1 MRVARGPGE
10 AELDVAVGDGGRV
23 AVAWARERRV
33 AARVLSGG
41 QLGGVDTVGDAGTDT
56 TISAAVAPSGAVLVS
71 WAAEELGA
79 DPRDDGDDYGPYAI
93 RAVLAAPNGRFERE
107 VSLSDR
113 PAVAAEPVGA
123 ERFVLAY
130 EGEESGRNVVRA
142 SEVGRRASGRHIRC
156 PTPAPTRPSATWPA
170 VRAARP
176 WCPG

>member
-71 WAAEELGA
+71 RAAEELGA

-93 RAVLAAPNGRFERE
+93 RAVLAAPNGRFER
-107 VSLSDR
+107 
-113 PAVAAEPVGA
+113 AA
-123 ERFVLAY
+123 
-130 EGEESGRNVVRA
+130 
-142 SEVGRRASGRHIRC
+142 
-156 PTPAPTRPSATWPA
+156 A
-170 VRAARP
+170 VRAPGEPSSRLRNRSPARSAP
-176 WCPG
+176 RGSTSRSTPRVGGCS